1 LSIARLSLYGNPNIG
16 AFTFAT
22 DSFGLV
28 PFDMPEGVTREF
40 SSTLDIPV
48 CRASIGG
55 SVLLG
60 IFAIGN
66 SKGIVLPYTATDEEL
81 DIIERSL
88 RVPIAIYE
96 GKKNAL
102 GNMVLINERTA
113 LVGPESDNAL
123 KDLIA
128 SHLKVEVHEGTI
140 AGIKMAG
147 VCAAVNDK
155 GVVAHPLTSEVEL
168 ANLGK
173 IFNMPVDVST
183 INCGFPYLRVGMTAN
198 SKGVI
203 VGEQTTGPEMA
214 RIESSLG
221 LQGD

>member
-1 LSIARLSLYGNPNIG
+1 MSIARLSLYGNPNVG

-22 DSFGLV
+22 DKFGMV

-40 SSTLDIPV
+40 SSTLDVPV
-48 CRASIGG
+48 CRASVGG

-60 IFAIGN
+60 IFVVGN
-66 SKGIVLPYTATDEEL
+66 SNGIILPYTVTDEEL
-81 DIIERSL
+81 RIIENAL
-88 RVPIAIYE
+88 KVPIAIYE

-102 GNMVLINERTA
+102 GNMVLTNEKTA
-113 LVGPESDNAL
+113 LVGPDTDGAL
-123 KDLIA
+123 KDLVA

-140 AGIKMAG
+140 AGINMTG
-147 VCAAVNDK
+147 VCAAVNSK
-155 GVVAHPLTSEVEL
+155 GVVAHPLTSEAEI

-198 SKGVI
+198 SKGVV
-203 VGEQTTGPEMA
+203 VGQQTTGPEMA